1 MRTWDNHASW
11 HFLSSNI
18 EMCWLLSFL
27 VMELRQLEYFVAV
40 AEEGSFTKAAARMHI
55 AQSGVSAQ
63 ILLLERELGQRLF
76 DRSRSPVRLTKVGT
90 ALMTHARAA
99 LAAVTDAK
107 QVADEYSA
115 ALRGHVSVG
124 LAASS
129 SLAFD
134 LVDMLAEFHR
144 EHPMVEITLLE
155 ANTDDLV
162 NGLLDGRHDMAIISP
177 PATVP
182 ADLRLQVVADESIV
196 AAVSPDHPLSE
207 YTTVSLEEL
216 SGHPLITF
224 SSMIGT
230 RSTIDAAFSAV
241 GLEPQVGIEASDPN
255 VLAELASGGL
265 GVALVP
271 EPYART
277 RGHRLHVMPIS
288 GRNLRGTLALVW
300 NNARKPTASAAR
312 LIDHARRL
320 LQSGQTLSP

>member
-1 MRTWDNHASW
+1 M
-11 HFLSSNI
+11 
-18 EMCWLLSFL
+18 
-27 VMELRQLEYFVAV
+27 
-40 AEEGSFTKAAARMHI
+40 
-55 AQSGVSAQ
+55 
-63 ILLLERELGQRLF
+63 
-76 DRSRSPVRLTKVGT
+76 RLTKVGT
-90 ALMTHARAA
+90 ALLTHARAA
-99 LAAVTDAK
+99 RAAVTDAK

-144 EHPMVEITLLE
+144 EHPMVEISLLE

-162 NGLLDGRHDMAIISP
+162 TGLLDGRHDMAIISP

-182 ADLRLQVVADESIV
+182 PDLRLQLVADEQIV

-207 YTTVSLEEL
+207 REAVSLEDL
-216 SGHPLITF
+216 GGYRLIAF
-224 SSMIGT
+224 SSTIGT
-230 RSTIDAAFSAV
+230 RSAIDAAFSAV

-271 EPYART
+271 EPYARA
-277 RGHRLHVMPIS
+277 RGPRLHVMPIA
-288 GRNLRGTLALVW
+288 GLNLRGSLALVW
-300 NNARKPTASAAR
+300 NNARQSTASAAR
-312 LIDHARRL
+312 LIDHARRSL
-320 LQSGQTLSP
+320 RAKHGSAGPGEAR

>member
-1 MRTWDNHASW
+1 
-11 HFLSSNI
+11 
-18 EMCWLLSFL
+18 
-27 VMELRQLEYFVAV
+27 MELRQLEYFVAV

-76 DRSRSPVRLTKVGT
+76 DRSRSPVRLTKVGA

-99 LAAVTDAK
+99 LAAVADAK

-144 EHPMVEITLLE
+144 EHPMVEVALLE

-162 NGLLDGRHDMAIISP
+162 EGLLDGRHDMAIISP

-182 ADLRLQVVADESIV
+182 ADLRLQLVADEQIV
-196 AAVSPDHPLSE
+196 AAVSPDHPLSGRPAV
-207 YTTVSLEEL
+207 TLAEL
-216 SGHPLITF
+216 NGCQLITF
-224 SSMIGT
+224 SSTIGT
-230 RSTIDAAFSAV
+230 RSTIDAAFAAAGIQPHV
-241 GLEPQVGIEASDPN
+241 AIEASDPN

-265 GVALVP
+265 GVALIP
-271 EPYART
+271 EPYARA
-277 RGHRLHVMPIS
+277 RDARLHVMRIADVD
-288 GRNLRGTLALVW
+288 LRGSLALVW
-300 NNARKPTASAAR
+300 NNARKPTAGAAR
-312 LIDHARRL
+312 LVDHARRSL
-320 LQSGQTLSP
+320 RSGQAVSS